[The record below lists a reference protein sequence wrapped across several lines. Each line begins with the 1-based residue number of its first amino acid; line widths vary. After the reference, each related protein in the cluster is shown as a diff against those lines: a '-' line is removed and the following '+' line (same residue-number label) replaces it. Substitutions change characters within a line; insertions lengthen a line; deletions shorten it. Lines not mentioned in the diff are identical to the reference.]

1 MTVKELISELKQY
14 PSDMKVVKVTNWE
27 NCDEFGNV
35 EVEDIECL
43 STQTYPDVQF
53 GSSDITELMIY

>member
-1 MTVKELISELKQY
+1 MTVKELINELKQY
-14 PSDMKVVKVTNWE
+14 PMDMKVVKVTDFE
-27 NCDEFGNV
+27 NVDEYGNC

-53 GSSDITELMIY
+53 GSNDVTELMIY

>member
-1 MTVKELISELKQY
+1 MTVKELIQELKQY
-14 PSDMKVVKVTNWE
+14 PMYMKVVKVVDFE
-27 NCDEFGNV
+27 NTDEYGNC

-53 GSSDITELMIY
+53 GSNDVTELMIY

>member
-1 MTVKELISELKQY
+1 MTVKELIQELKQY
-14 PSDMKVVKVTNWE
+14 PSDMKVVKVSDWE
-27 NCDEFGNV
+27 NVDEFGNV

-53 GSSDITELMIY
+53 GSNDITELMIY

>member
-1 MTVKELISELKQY
+1 MTVKELIQELKQY
-14 PSDMKVVKVTNWE
+14 PMDMKVVKVVDFE
-27 NCDEFGNV
+27 NTDEYGNC

-53 GSSDITELMIY
+53 GDNDNTELMIY